1 MSAIFLLIFFLAL
14 TFLGIPIAVSL
25 GLSSLLFLVFDLKV
39 PLAIM
44 VQRLFTGID
53 SFPIMAIPFFV
64 LAGAA
69 MNAGG
74 LTTRIVAFANAVVG
88 WVRGGMALVSV
99 VACMLISGL
108 SGSAVADC
116 SAIGSV
122 MIPAMKRSGYS
133 AAFAG
138 GLVGSAAGL
147 GPIIPPS
154 ITMVVFG
161 VITGTSVTKLFI
173 GGAIPGVIFGV
184 GLMIAAYIIAVR
196 RDYPRFG
203 KPSLAELWKSLI
215 EVFWALLMPVIVLGG
230 IFIGVFTVTEAAAVS
245 AVYCLFAGAFI
256 YKELDSFR
264 KLYEALWS
272 SVMVVASI
280 MILIACAQ
288 LYSWLLVVY
297 KLPQILTAAMQG
309 VTSSPWVLLA
319 LINVL
324 FLIAGMFIEA
334 NAAIILFV
342 PILYP
347 LTQQFG
353 IDSLHLGI
361 VLVFNLCLGLIT
373 PPVGLTLSLAAKM
386 ADAPL
391 HKAFVESLPFL
402 MVGVLTLL
410 IITYIPETVTWL
422 PSLME

>member
-1 MSAIFLLIFFLAL
+1 MNAVLLLGVFLGL
-14 TFLGIPIAVSL
+14 TFVGVPIAVSL
-25 GLSSLLFLVFDLKV
+25 GLSSMLFLVFDLKV
-39 PLAIM
+39 PLALM
-44 VQRLFTGID
+44 VQRLFGGID

-88 WVRGGMALVSV
+88 WVRGGLALVSV
-99 VACMLISGL
+99 VACMIISGL

-116 SAIGSV
+116 SAIGGV

-133 AAFAG
+133 AEFAG
-138 GLVGSAAGL
+138 GLIGSAAGL

-154 ITMVVFG
+154 ITMVVYG
-161 VITGTSVTKLFI
+161 VITGTSVTQLFI
-173 GGAIPGVIFGV
+173 GGAVPGLIFGV
-184 GLMIAAYIIAVR
+184 GLMIAVYIISVKR
-196 RDYPRFG
+196 NYPRSG
-203 KPSLAELWKSLI
+203 VPSLKQLWKSLI
-215 EVFWALLMPVIVLGG
+215 DVFWALLMPIIVLGG
-230 IFIGVFTVTEAAAVS
+230 IFIGAFTEAAAVS
-245 AVYCLFAGAFI
+245 AVYCLFVGAFV
-256 YKELDSFR
+256 YKELDSFK

-272 SVMVVASI
+272 SVLVVASV

-297 KLPQILTAAMQG
+297 KVPHLLTTAISSI
-309 VTSSPWVLLA
+309 TSSPLVLLA
-319 LINVL
+319 LINVV

-347 LTQQFG
+347 VAQQFG
-353 IDSLHLGI
+353 INGLHLGI
-361 VLVFNLCLGLIT
+361 ILIFNLCLGLIT

-386 ADAPL
+386 AGVPL
-391 HKAFVESLPFL
+391 HKAFVEAVPFL
-402 MVGVLTLL
+402 FVGVVTLL
-410 IITYIPETVTWL
+410 IITYIPATVTLL
-422 PSLME
+422 PSLLK